1 MITHSGVSIHRL
13 QKTLRGEGKV
23 SRSSVYSEC
32 VSLRQIRSPLG
43 GSVKALSGSTEP
55 MQIHSRLRDTTL
67 GDLLAQLHRNN
78 ASGVLELLES
88 RSRHAIHLR
97 RGYVQAVESECAT
110 LRLGDVATRRWGIG
124 RISVERARMY
134 AHSKGIKIGQALVAL
149 HIIEANQL
157 DALLAE
163 QQRARLDML
172 YSLND
177 AELRFR
183 VSRPLPLG
191 AAEQSPLGVRDTY
204 YGRPRKYPRVHEKAG
219 PQSTQDT
226 HQRATTNASHMRYT
240 LHPMAQEYA
249 LLGIATDADSTAIR
263 KAFRELVLQ
272 LHPDR
277 AQQLSEKERDAR
289 AQRLV
294 TVIRAYRTIMAE
306 SN

>member
-1 MITHSGVSIHRL
+1 M
-13 QKTLRGEGKV
+13 Q
-23 SRSSVYSEC
+23 
-32 VSLRQIRSPLG
+32 
-43 GSVKALSGSTEP
+43 LS
-55 MQIHSRLRDTTL
+55 SRLRDTTL
-67 GDLLAQLHRNN
+67 GDLLALMHRNN

-149 HIIEANQL
+149 HVIEANQL

-163 QQRARLDML
+163 QQRARLEML
-172 YSLND
+172 YGLRD

-183 VSRPLPLG
+183 VSRPLPFG
-191 AAEQSPLGVRDTY
+191 AAEQNPLGVRDTF
-204 YGRPRKYPRVHEKAG
+204 YGRPRKHARSASTSSPPPAPPRSHPG
-219 PQSTQDT
+219 TTHSTT
-226 HQRATTNASHMRYT
+226 HTTYARVSSH
-240 LHPMAQEYA
+240 PFAKEYA
-249 LLGIATDADSTAIR
+249 ELGVSLDADATMIR
-263 KAFRELVLQ
+263 KSFRELVLH

-277 AQQLSEKERDAR
+277 AQQLSAQEREIR

-294 TVIRAYRTIMAE
+294 SVIRAYRTVSSVSVNAA
-306 SN
+306 

>member
-1 MITHSGVSIHRL
+1 M
-13 QKTLRGEGKV
+13 Q
-23 SRSSVYSEC
+23 
-32 VSLRQIRSPLG
+32 
-43 GSVKALSGSTEP
+43 LS
-55 MQIHSRLRDTTL
+55 SRLRDTTL
-67 GDLLAQLHRNN
+67 GDLLALMHRNN

-149 HIIEANQL
+149 RVIEANQL

-163 QQRARLDML
+163 QQRARLEML
-172 YSLND
+172 YGLRD

-191 AAEQSPLGVRDTY
+191 AAEQNPLGVRDTF
-204 YGRPRKYPRVHEKAG
+204 YGRPRKQARSASASSPPPTPPRSHTTA
-219 PQSTQDT
+219 T
-226 HQRATTNASHMRYT
+226 HTTYARVSSH
-240 LHPMAQEYA
+240 PFAKEYA
-249 LLGIATDADSTAIR
+249 ELGVSLDADATMIR
-263 KAFRELVLQ
+263 KSFRELVLH

-277 AQQLSEKERDAR
+277 AQQLSAQEREIR

-294 TVIRAYRTIMAE
+294 SVIRAYRTV
-306 SN
+306 SNVSVNAT